1 MKSDLYTKAILTV
14 IALALLVIALQL
26 TIPSAFA
33 QNNGII
39 KVAICDPNHPNSC
52 AGIYSSKYGK
62 VSGFITF
69 VPGNHDQGFATRTQS
84 QAIPS
89 YQVMETL
96 A

>member
-1 MKSDLYTKAILTV
+1 MKVDLYTKAILTV
-14 IALALLVIALQL
+14 IALALLAIALQL

-33 QNNGII
+33 QNNGIV
-39 KVAICDPNHPNSC
+39 KVAICDPNRPDSC
-52 AGIYSSKYGK
+52 AGIYYSRQGK

-69 VPGNHDQGFATRTQS
+69 VPGQYDQGFATRTQS

-89 YQVMETL
+89 YQAMETL